1 MLGDPGAH
9 PLMRVLLINPS
20 MNLQR
25 LGRVAGLLEPMP
37 CIGIAYLAAMLEQAG
52 IFVRAVDM
60 FAEGLGAD
68 EVLERVRRFEPDVVG
83 FTVMTP
89 SAPVVSVLSRMIR
102 GALPAVRI
110 VLGGVHADVFAHD
123 LVATGDA
130 DVVVHGEGEHAI
142 VEIVQTWAGG
152 STDLSGVSG
161 ITWSAGDEPQRT
173 VDRPLC
179 NTLDELPYPAWHLFP
194 IHRYGLLPFADIA
207 RPVLTISASRGCP
220 YRCDYCSLLHSHG
233 KRYRRRD
240 LVRVV
245 DEYGHMVE
253 RFGVRQI
260 GFVDPI
266 FPLDKQDLPLFCDE
280 LLRRGLPERCVWLS
294 ETRADRLD
302 PETCQLMYTAGCRR
316 VLLGIES
323 SSSRLL
329 ENVNKKLDTEQIR
342 EGVANARAAGI
353 QTVGLFMIGLPGETP
368 EQTRDTVEFAVD
380 LDLDFA
386 KFAITVPF
394 PGSKLFDDAWQTTL
408 FRDDWENYVTFN
420 TDPDA
425 LVWHPPGYDPAEL
438 IRLQRWSLRRFYLRP
453 RQIRRQLIDLK
464 TLSPRNVLHGI
475 YGMLP

>member
-1 MLGDPGAH
+1 
-9 PLMRVLLINPS
+9 MRVLLINPG
-20 MNLQR
+20 MNLER

-37 CIGIAYLAAMLEQAG
+37 CIGVAYLAATLEQAG

-60 FAEGLGAD
+60 FAEGLGAAQ
-68 EVLERVRRFEPDVVG
+68 VFERAERFRPDVVG

-89 SAPVVSVLSRMIR
+89 SAPVVTTIAAMIR
-102 GALPAVRI
+102 QAMPGVRV
-110 VLGGVHADVFAHD
+110 VLGGVHADVFGSE
-123 LVATGDA
+123 LVASGDA
-130 DVVVHGEGEHAI
+130 DVVVHGEGEHTI
-142 VEIVQTWAGG
+142 VELVQAWAGG
-152 STDLSGVSG
+152 NNDLSGIPG
-161 ITWSAGDEPQRT
+161 ITWMAAGEPQRT
-173 VDRPLC
+173 AERPL
-179 NTLDELPYPAWHLFP
+179 NTALDDLPYPAWHLLP

-240 LVRVV
+240 LTRVV
-245 DEYGHMVE
+245 DEYEVLVD
-253 RFGVRQI
+253 RFGVKQI

-266 FPLDKQDLPLFCDE
+266 FPLDKVDLPTFCAE
-280 LLRRGLPERCVWLS
+280 LLSRGLPDRCVWLS

-302 PETCQLMYTAGCRR
+302 PETCRLMYAAGCRR

-323 SSSRLL
+323 SSVRLL
-329 ENVNKKLDTEQIR
+329 ENVNKTLDPEQIR
-342 EGVANARAAGI
+342 AGVANARAAGI

-368 EQTRDTVEFAVD
+368 AMTRDTVEFAVK

-394 PGSKLFDDAWQTTL
+394 PGSKLFEDAWQTTL

-425 LVWHPPGYDPAEL
+425 LVWHPPGYDPREL
-438 IRLQRWSLRRFYLRP
+438 IRMQRWSLRRFYLRP
-453 RQIRRQLIDLK
+453 RQLRRQIFELRTLK
-464 TLSPRNVLHGI
+464 LHNVMHGL
-475 YGMLP
+475 YGMMP

>member
-1 MLGDPGAH
+1 
-9 PLMRVLLINPS
+9 MRVLLINPS
-20 MNLQR
+20 MKLER

-37 CIGIAYLAAMLEQAG
+37 CIGVAYLAATLEQAG
-52 IFVRAVDM
+52 FFVRALDM
-60 FAEGLGAD
+60 FADGLDAAA
-68 EVLERVRRFEPDVVG
+68 VLERVERFAPDVVG

-89 SAPVVSVLSRMIR
+89 SAPVVTALVDMIR
-102 GALPAVRI
+102 ASRPRVRV
-110 VLGGVHADVFAHD
+110 VLGGVHADVFAAD
-123 LVATGDA
+123 LVRAHSA

-142 VEIVQTWAGG
+142 VEIVEAWAGG
-152 STDLSGVSG
+152 ATDLSHIPG
-161 ITWSAGDEPQRT
+161 ITFSADGEPQRT
-173 VDRPLC
+173 AERPL
-179 NTLDELPYPAWHLFP
+179 NTALDDLPYPAWHLLP

-245 DEYGHMVE
+245 DEYEHLVE
-253 RFGVRQI
+253 RFGIRQI

-266 FPLDKQDLPLFCDE
+266 FPLDKADLPLFCEE
-280 LLRRGLPERCVWLS
+280 LIRRRLPERCVWLS

-302 PETCQLMYTAGCRR
+302 PETCRLMYAAGCRR

-323 SSSRLL
+323 SSVRLL
-329 ENVNKKLDTEQIR
+329 ENVNKKLQPDQIR
-342 EGVANARAAGI
+342 AGVANARAAGI

-368 EQTRDTVEFAVD
+368 AESRATVEFAVD

-394 PGSKLFDDAWQTTL
+394 PGSKLFEDAWQKTL

-420 TDPDA
+420 SDPDA
-425 LVWHPPGYDPAEL
+425 LVWHPPGYDPREL
-438 IRLQRWSLRRFYLRP
+438 LAMQRWSLRRFYLRP
-453 RQIRRQLIDLK
+453 RQIRRQLLELK
-464 TLSPRNVLHGI
+464 TLAPRNVLHGL
-475 YGMLP
+475 YGMMP